1 MAEPAPKISQP
12 YLSRPSPLQWG
23 LSIVAALNCLVVVA
37 IFLLS
42 NTPNFPQDL
51 LSLWPFPMIY
61 FMEITSIG
69 IIGLIATIKAQQ
81 EGKSNWSTVLWVS
94 SGILLTF
101 VILGSWTIGFFL
113 FPAMVCFLI
122 LAINIDRKMGGD
134 IPRQLVIFVIAGI
147 SQAVLV
153 LITFFG

>member
-1 MAEPAPKISQP
+1 MAEPAPNIPQP
-12 YLSRPSPLQWG
+12 HRSRPSPLQWG
-23 LSIVAALNCLVVVA
+23 LSIIAALNCLVVVTVFA
-37 IFLLS
+37 LN

-51 LSLWPFPMIY
+51 LSLWPFPLIY
-61 FMEITSIG
+61 FLEITSIG
-69 IIGLIATIKAQQ
+69 FIGLIATVKALR
-81 EGKSNWSTVLWVS
+81 EDNSNWSAALWVS

-113 FPAMVCFLI
+113 IPAMLCYLI
-122 LAINIDRKMGGD
+122 LGINIDRNIGGD

>member
-1 MAEPAPKISQP
+1 
-12 YLSRPSPLQWG
+12 
-23 LSIVAALNCLVVVA
+23 
-37 IFLLS
+37 
-42 NTPNFPQDL
+42 
-51 LSLWPFPMIY
+51 MIY
-61 FMEITSIG
+61 FMEIISIG
-69 IIGLIATIKAQQ
+69 IIGLIATVIALR
-81 EGKSNWSTVLWVS
+81 EDNSNWSAALWVS

-113 FPAMVCFLI
+113 FPAMLCYLI
-122 LAINIDRKMGGD
+122 LGINIDRNIGGD